1 MEVEQKEGGWRDRSA
16 ESAWLYVSGSEAS
29 MEVEQ
34 KEGGWR
40 DRSAESAWLCVSG
53 SEASDGNGTEGRG
66 MEG

>member
-1 MEVEQKEGGWRDRSA
+1 ME
-16 ESAWLYVSGSEAS
+16 
-29 MEVEQ
+29 MEQ

-53 SEASDGNGTEGRG
+53 SEASDGSGTEGRG